1 MRDQLRFR
9 PAVVPA
15 WLCLVVLAGCSGR
28 DARPVAAVPR
38 RESPLPAATPAAD
51 LVAAAGQPTIGP
63 VPEVVSRPRPFRLPV
78 RPAVPAAGR
87 SPIALAAATLPEPSA
102 AEPQASEP
110 IAADAIRGMLRGYLR
125 SFNAHDAEAV
135 AAHWTGS
142 GESVDLASGEVTAG
156 RDAVRS
162 VFTALFAE
170 DDAAKIDIDVAA
182 IRQVRDDVAVVD
194 GVTRL
199 SFADG
204 TASGSRFT
212 AVVVNDGG
220 RWMLESVRE
229 APQAAAAGRPLD
241 ALAWLV
247 GSWEDDGAGVT
258 ASTQSF
264 WSAGRAF
271 LVRTH
276 SVAEAAATPPVEGDD
291 DTIPGLLPPGDAGPR
306 ELTEII
312 GWDPERRVVRSWL
325 YSSTGRF
332 GEATWSREGD
342 AWRLHVEGR
351 GADAG
356 LECVCTIAPVG
367 PDRVEVRCAGDGLA
381 GLLPPACAF
390 VRTARLGGPPAP

>member
-1 MRDQLRFR
+1 
-9 PAVVPA
+9 VPA

-276 SVAEAAATPPVEGDD
+276 SVAEAPATPPAEGDD
-291 DTIPGLLPPGDAGPR
+291 AIPGLLPAGDAGPR

-342 AWRLHVEGR
+342 AWRLHVAGR

-356 LECVCTIAPVG
+356 LECVCTIEPVG
-367 PDRVEVRCAGDGLA
+367 PDRVELRCAGDGLA

-390 VRTARLGGPPAP
+390 ERTARLGGPPAP

>member
-1 MRDQLRFR
+1 MRDQRRFR

-15 WLCLVVLAGCSGR
+15 ALCIFGLVGLAGCSGG
-28 DARPVAAVPR
+28 DARRAAASR
-38 RESPLPAATPAAD
+38 ADAPLPAATTAAD
-51 LVAAAGQPTIGP
+51 LVAAAGQPTIRP
-63 VPEVVSRPRPFRLPV
+63 VPDVVSRPRPFRLPD
-78 RPAVPAAGR
+78 AVATPAAGLA
-87 SPIALAAATLPEPSA
+87 PITLAASPLPDLPAAVPPAPESA
-102 AEPQASEP
+102 
-110 IAADAIRGMLRGYLR
+110 AADAIRGMLRGYLR
-125 SFNAHDAEAV
+125 AFNAHDAEAV

-170 DDAAKIDIDVAA
+170 DDAATIDIDVSA

-194 GVTRL
+194 GATRL

-229 APQAAAAGRPLD
+229 SPQAVAGRPLD

-276 SVAEAAATPPVEGDD
+276 SVAEAPATPPAEGDD
-291 DTIPGLLPPGDAGPR
+291 AIPGLLPAGDAGPR

-342 AWRLHVEGR
+342 AWRLHVAGR

-356 LECVCTIAPVG
+356 LECVCTIEPVG
-367 PDRVEVRCAGDGLA
+367 PDRVELRCAGDGLA

-390 VRTARLGGPPAP
+390 ERTARLGGPPAP

>member
-1 MRDQLRFR
+1 MRHQLRFR
-9 PAVVPA
+9 PAVAPA
-15 WLCLVVLAGCSGR
+15 WLCLVVLAGCSTR
-28 DARPVAAVPR
+28 DARPVAAIPQP
-38 RESPLPAATPAAD
+38 ESPRPAATTAAD

-63 VPEVVSRPRPFRLPV
+63 VPEVVSRPRPFRLSV
-78 RPAVPAAGR
+78 RPAAPAVGR
-87 SPIALAAATLPEPSA
+87 SPIALAAATLPEPFA
-102 AEPQASEP
+102 AEPQASEL
-110 IAADAIRGMLRGYLR
+110 AADAIRGMLRGYLR
-125 SFNAHDAEAV
+125 AFNAHDAEAV

-162 VFTALFAE
+162 VFTALFAA

-276 SVAEAAATPPVEGDD
+276 SVAEAAATPLAEGDD
-291 DTIPGLLPPGDAGPR
+291 DRIPGLLPPGDAGPR

-390 VRTARLGGPPAP
+390 ERTARLGGPPAP